1 MMHDAMVVIVMGDC
15 VTKSEQSEQLLS
27 NSFEFVTA
35 RLNEVMA
42 WQVVLCSLGRC
53 MSTNC

>member
-1 MMHDAMVVIVMGDC
+1 MMHDAMVVTVMADC
-15 VTKSEQSEQLLS
+15 VTKSEQSEQLLP

-42 WQVVLCSLGRC
+42 
-53 MSTNC
+53 